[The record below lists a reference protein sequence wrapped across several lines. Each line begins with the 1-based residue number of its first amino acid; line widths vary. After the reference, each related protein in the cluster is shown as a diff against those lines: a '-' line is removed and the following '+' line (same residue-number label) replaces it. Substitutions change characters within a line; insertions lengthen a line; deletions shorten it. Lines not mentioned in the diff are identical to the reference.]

1 MAKVLKE
8 LSINGE
14 LFSVGD
20 ELPDHLVT
28 EHLVKSKAVQ
38 VDSSSVNQSE
48 ERTEELLVE
57 VSSPVQVETEEQ
69 TEEQSEEQRPRS
81 RRSRK

>member
-38 VDSSSVNQSE
+38 VDSSDVNQ
-48 ERTEELLVE
+48 TEELLVE

-69 TEEQSEEQRPRS
+69 RQRG